1 MTKLAW
7 AWALTLVVSG
17 VSLGAQQPTFRSGIN
32 LIEITVVVHDR
43 SGKPVTNLTA
53 GDFRVFEDGKEQ
65 KIEVFAVEADPS
77 TPGSV
82 QSFPLPPNVFSNRA
96 EQSTGGGV
104 SVILLDRL
112 NSTAEDMTRARDQV
126 AALLA
131 RADPNDRIA
140 LYSLESD
147 RVLVLHDFTS
157 DMRRLIAILQKHLGN
172 TSVAVAALE
181 ENAVPLQKTGIAL
194 LDADTEAWLE
204 RSQTIL
210 TENIL
215 AQRGRITLDA
225 LEGIANHLDGVSGR
239 KNLIWVSASFPT
251 VIPASRAAPI
261 ILDREVNRASRALN
275 AADVAIYPVDVR
287 GLIGAFSSVTTSTAT
302 VERNPRVGATAPPP
316 SNFTTIQT
324 VRPAQDVMRALADA
338 TGGRVFLNTNALGDA
353 VRRAI
358 DDSRMSYVLG
368 YYAPRAEPDS
378 KVHELKVTVAASGLD
393 VRHRKS
399 YLSLP
404 PPAVTESRARLAALE
419 RVMMS
424 PLTASGLALMAQL
437 DRASAS
443 EATIVIQINA
453 ESLSWVLTKDI
464 REGAI
469 DILIAQSEPDGKY
482 YKVKE
487 TTVNLTAE
495 PERYQEM
502 LTAGFTLSSSVNLRP
517 TAHRLHVVVS
527 DVASRSVGS
536 LIIPI
541 DKR

>member
-1 MTKLAW
+1 VRRFAPLIFVA
-7 AWALTLVVSG
+7 AFALDV
-17 VSLGAQQPTFRSGIN
+17 GAQQPTFRSGIN

-53 GDFRVFEDGKEQ
+53 GDFKVFEDGKEQ

-82 QSFPLPPNVFSNRA
+82 QSFPLPANVFSNRA
-96 EQSTGGGV
+96 EKSTGGGV

-112 NSTAEDMTRARDQV
+112 NSTAEDMKRARDQV
-126 AALLA
+126 IALLA
-131 RADPNDRIA
+131 NANPNDRIA

-157 DMRRLIAILQKHLGN
+157 DMRRLIAILEKYRRN

-181 ENAVPLQKTGIAL
+181 ETAVPMPKIGIADF
-194 LDADTEAWLE
+194 DADTAAWLE
-204 RSQTIL
+204 RTQLIL
-210 TENIL
+210 SDNLL

-225 LEGIANHLDGVSGR
+225 LEGIANHLDGVQGR
-239 KNLIWVSASFPT
+239 KNLIWVSASFPM
-251 VIPASRAAPI
+251 VIPSYKAAPI
-261 ILDREVNRASRALN
+261 ILDKEVNRATRALN
-275 AADVAIYPVDVR
+275 DADVAIYPVDVR
-287 GLIGAFSSVTTSTAT
+287 GLIGAFSNVTTSTAT
-302 VERNPRVGATAPPP
+302 VERNTRVGAAAPLPG
-316 SNFTTIQT
+316 NFTTLQT
-324 VRPAQDVMRALADA
+324 VSPAQDVMRALADA

-353 VRRAI
+353 VRRAM
-358 DDSRMSYVLG
+358 DDSRVSYVLG
-368 YYAPRAEPDS
+368 YYAPRPEPDS
-378 KVHELKVTVAASGLD
+378 KVHEIKVTVATNGLD

-404 PPAVTESRARLAALE
+404 PPAVTDSRTRLAALE

-437 DRASAS
+437 DRDSAG
-443 EATIVIQINA
+443 EAMLVIQINP
-453 ESLSWVLTKDI
+453 ESLTWMQKKDI

-469 DILIAQSEPDGKY
+469 DIVIAQSEPDGKY
-482 YKVKE
+482 YKLKE

-495 PERYQEM
+495 PDRYQEM
-502 LTAGFTLSSSVNLRP
+502 LTEGFTLSSSVNLRP

-527 DVASRSVGS
+527 DVASRAIGS
-536 LIIPI
+536 LIIPLS
-541 DKR
+541 R